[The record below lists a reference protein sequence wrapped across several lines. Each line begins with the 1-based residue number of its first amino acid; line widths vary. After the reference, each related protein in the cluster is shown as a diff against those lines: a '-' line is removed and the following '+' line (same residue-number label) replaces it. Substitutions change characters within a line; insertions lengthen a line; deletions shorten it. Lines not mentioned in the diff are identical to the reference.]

1 MGTTGN
7 NYFIVYFAPEKEGC
21 YNKLFYFFDKQYQSG
36 DIPLLVRGLLGQSQ
50 HFEVKNY
57 RDVEDPDRF
66 HPIIIK
72 VHSALD
78 LLTGQPSN
86 TQQGYNFSQELLKDE
101 NLSIKV
107 KIPILHLALS
117 DLINDPLFGNYLL
130 PMDIPRA
137 FMIMDNSIWNYLV
150 PISSTYYVHNLAKF
164 IKEPRDPK
172 NIVQQDYKNNFY
184 EAVVSI
190 LKNYKKNLYR
200 LIVAQE
206 YADLNARLTEQS
218 YLSGAHAI
226 GVSPFIFHSEV
237 AAKQL
242 IQREFRLTEK
252 VDSLSYDKRSDYE
265 VDSRLDH
272 ICKHKWRIL
281 LLDDKAVGPMETEP
295 FVSGLD
301 SNKGG
306 WNCKL
311 EIIRNILESR
321 LNLQEKVAFY
331 GCCDDAAQP
340 VVEKKPDENTIILIE
355 YAQSLDDAYKAI
367 REKKYDLILIDYL
380 LNQTNG
386 THYGYELL
394 DKIWEDRQQDNE
406 NKELSQRLYCM
417 FISAYSYAVHDRL
430 LAEGMNQSGDYWFIN
445 VGACPTNTPQLFL
458 YNLLKLMD
466 KRLNDS
472 GILDIS
478 IDKILKLAKV
488 IFIPRKMVADK
499 SSVRERA
506 SEHYQDVLSLQ
517 YYYRKMLKDVEI
529 PQGYKQG
536 DHLFNIN
543 GSVLISHFM
552 LENQH
557 LDGLLEH
564 LTELVHLTA
573 FGTIRQWAEMWEEY
587 LYIRAKLDE
596 IDDKRQDFKAVCDY
610 IEEYILNLKAQQR

>member
-1 MGTTGN
+1 MGQRE
-7 NYFIVYFAPEKEGC
+7 YFEEKNC
-21 YNKLFYFFDKQYQSG
+21 Q
-36 DIPLLVRGLLGQSQ
+36 
-50 HFEVKNY
+50 
-57 RDVEDPDRF
+57 DVEDPDRF

-86 TQQGYNFSQELLKDE
+86 TQQGYNFSQELLKDD
-101 NLSIKV
+101 NLDSKV
-107 KIPILHLALS
+107 KIPILHLAMS
-117 DLINDPLFGNYLL
+117 DLINDPLFGNYML

-150 PISSTYYVHNLAKF
+150 PISNTYYVHNLAKYT
-164 IKEPRDPK
+164 KGSRDPK
-172 NIVQQDYKNNFY
+172 NIVEQDYKKNFY
-184 EAVVSI
+184 EAVASI

-200 LIVAQE
+200 LIVSQE

-218 YLSGAHAI
+218 YLSGAHAK

-252 VDSLSYDKRSDYE
+252 VDNLSYDIRSYYE

-281 LLDDKAVGPMETEP
+281 LLDDKAVEPMETEP
-295 FVSGLD
+295 LVSGLD
-301 SNKGG
+301 SKKGG

-331 GCCDDAAQP
+331 GCCDAAQP

-355 YAQSLDDAYKAI
+355 YAQNLDDACNAI
-367 REKKYDLILIDYL
+367 TEKKYDLILIDYL
-380 LNQTNG
+380 LNQSNG

-394 DKIWEDRQQDNE
+394 DKIWEERQQGDG
-406 NKELSQRLYCM
+406 NKELSQRLYFM

-445 VGACPTNTPQLFL
+445 MGACPTNTPQLFL
-458 YNLLKLMD
+458 FNLLKLMY
-466 KRLNDS
+466 KRLDDS

-478 IDKILKLAKV
+478 IDKILKLAKD
-488 IFIPRKMVADK
+488 IFKPREMVADK

-536 DHLFNIN
+536 DHLFNIKE
-543 GSVLISHFM
+543 SVLISHFM
-552 LENQH
+552 LQNQH

-587 LYIRAKLDE
+587 LYIRSKLEELDYG
-596 IDDKRQDFKAVCDY
+596 RQDFKAVCDY